1 MSETPDISMDLLE
14 IEDIVPPPEI
24 ESVFLEEEGEEEFP
38 REEDVEDDVAWTPF
52 LGPNPMTEVELLF
65 EDLLLLEVSHV
76 VIEPLQRV
84 LGSTVDVYKWTLVR
98 HLDEV
103 FRFKLLKRHFQFELY
118 VTHDS
123 TWQRVSF
130 SSTIEEELNRFQE
143 GARLGRYCLR
153 LTHKLWKTVRT
164 PDEVKVLSESL
175 KRMQSMLHDLKMKIS
190 RCES

>member
-1 MSETPDISMDLLE
+1 
-14 IEDIVPPPEI
+14 
-24 ESVFLEEEGEEEFP
+24 
-38 REEDVEDDVAWTPF
+38 
-52 LGPNPMTEVELLF
+52 MTEVELLF

-98 HLDEV
+98 HLDEI

-130 SSTIEEELNRFQE
+130 SST
-143 GARLGRYCLR
+143 
-153 LTHKLWKTVRT
+153 
-164 PDEVKVLSESL
+164 L
-175 KRMQSMLHDLKMKIS
+175 KKS
-190 RCES
+190 

>member
-103 FRFKLLKRHFQFELY
+103 FRFKLLKRHFQVELY

-143 GARLGRYCLR
+143 EFFRN
-153 LTHKLWKTVRT
+153 
-164 PDEVKVLSESL
+164 
-175 KRMQSMLHDLKMKIS
+175 
-190 RCES
+190 

>member
-14 IEDIVPPPEI
+14 IEDLVPPLEI

-52 LGPNPMTEVELLF
+52 LGPNPMT
-65 EDLLLLEVSHV
+65 VSHV

-153 LTHKLWKTVRT
+153 LKLNPGIT
-164 PDEVKVLSESL
+164 PTNCG
-175 KRMQSMLHDLKMKIS
+175 RP
-190 RCES
+190 

>member
-1 MSETPDISMDLLE
+1 MLSSNLCSECLE
-14 IEDIVPPPEI
+14 D
-24 ESVFLEEEGEEEFP
+24 
-38 REEDVEDDVAWTPF
+38 
-52 LGPNPMTEVELLF
+52 
-65 EDLLLLEVSHV
+65 
-76 VIEPLQRV
+76 
-84 LGSTVDVYKWTLVR
+84 TVDVYKWTLVR

-153 LTHKLWKTVRT
+153 LKTKPRRHAHKLWKTVRA
-164 PDEVKVLSESL
+164 PDEVKVLSESM
-175 KRMQSMLHDLKMKIS
+175 KKMQSMLHDLKMKIS

>member
-14 IEDIVPPPEI
+14 IEDIVPPPES
-24 ESVFLEEEGEEEFP
+24 ESVFLERKVKKSFLG
-38 REEDVEDDVAWTPF
+38 RKTPF

-143 GARLGRYCLR
+143 CARLGRYCLR
-153 LTHKLWKTVRT
+153 LKLNPGIT
-164 PDEVKVLSESL
+164 PTNCG
-175 KRMQSMLHDLKMKIS
+175 RP
-190 RCES
+190 